1 MLGFKNLLMLI
12 AVLFSLTLSQTA
24 SAVEVAKKGAEVG
37 KWTMDYEA
45 ALKLAKQKELPIF
58 INFTGSDWCGWCKL
72 MDRNV
77 FSTIAWE
84 KYAAK
89 ELVLVTI
96 DFPKNPSLV
105 PPEYVQRNY
114 ELQEAFGVRGYPTF
128 IILDED
134 GQTVLGQLGATENP
148 TPNLFIDQ
156 VNDIINFRSK
166 ALQRRAEKLP
176 EARRS
181 DFWQLVKAYQKAQDD
196 LQNWLNTR
204 PRRTPENIKIYEQY
218 ANRISELKS
227 KLAEF

>member
-1 MLGFKNLLMLI
+1 MSKFINYATYFFMALFI
-12 AVLFSLTLSQTA
+12 VLSPNA

-37 KWTMDYEA
+37 KWTMDYDA

-77 FSTIAWE
+77 FSTTAWE

-105 PPEYVQRNY
+105 PAEYVQRNY

-166 ALQRRAEKLP
+166 ALKRRAEQLP
-176 EARRS
+176 DSRRNA
-181 DFWQLVKAYQKAQDD
+181 FWQLVKEYQKAQDD

-218 ANRISELKS
+218 ADRISELKS
-227 KLAEF
+227 KLSEF